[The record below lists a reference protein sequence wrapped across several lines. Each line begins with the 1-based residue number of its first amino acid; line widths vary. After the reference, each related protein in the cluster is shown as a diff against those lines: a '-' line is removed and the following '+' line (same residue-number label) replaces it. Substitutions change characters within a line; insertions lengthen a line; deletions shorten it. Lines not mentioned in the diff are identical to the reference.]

1 VDEEAVRPSGGE
13 MAQDGRPQPRQQQG
27 RLRRGFALLDHS
39 LEQNHIN
46 KVRVGARPDMVL
58 PSALAVEGAVG

>member
-1 VDEEAVRPSGGE
+1 

-58 PSALAVEGAVG
+58 PSALVVEGAVG